1 MRIIM
6 MDSGVWQCIQCQ
18 QWVHLTVGIVDDG
31 DYSLSSIMPMSVSII
46 IKDRKPNN
54 LCLYIIRYLSRRKW
68 TR

>member
-31 DYSLSSIMPMSVSII
+31 DYSLSSLMRMSVAINY
-46 IKDRKPNN
+46 KR
-54 LCLYIIRYLSRRKW
+54 
-68 TR
+68 